1 MDLLELTIKKYH
13 QAIRDRNMTS
23 VELVEYYLDRINRFD
38 GALKSI
44 ICINPWAVEHARSLD
59 RSFIEK
65 DDWRGLLHGV
75 PVLLKDN
82 IETEELPTTAGS
94 LSLQNFRSGRDAAI
108 VRKLRDAGAIIL
120 AKTNLHEFA
129 LWGETISS
137 VKGQTLNPYDLT
149 RTPGGSSGGTGAALA
164 ANMGLAGIGT
174 DTINS
179 IRSPASANN
188 LVGLRPSMGRVSRAG
203 IIPYSLTQDT
213 AGPMAR
219 TVEDAALILSVIQ
232 GYDSNDPGTQIYI
245 ETNNAPLTD
254 NGIKGKRLGVM
265 RSFFGQS
272 PENTEVNEVMRSA
285 LLQFNETGAC
295 LVEIPDFVDSNELV
309 RNISVHQYDLRAHLN
324 QYLAA
329 QIAPVHSLQEIIDS
343 GLFHPGSKTDLLLAN
358 SLKVDS
364 TEYKERQL
372 RQIETRQWLKDLFTK
387 YALDGIIY
395 PHQQQL
401 VCKVGGSQQQRNG
414 VLASVT
420 GFPAACIPAGFS
432 LPTEDAPM
440 GVPIGL
446 EILGL
451 PFEEHK
457 ILEITYSF
465 EQSTHLRRPPQ
476 EKHWL

>member
-59 RSFIEK
+59 HSFIK
-65 DDWRGLLHGV
+65 KGDWRGLLHGV

-82 IETEELPTTAGS
+82 IETKELPTTAGS
-94 LSLQNFRSGRDAAI
+94 LSLQDFRSGRDAAI

-232 GYDSNDPGTQIYI
+232 GYDSNDPGTQICI

-309 RNISVHQYDLRAHLN
+309 RDISVHQYDLRAHLN

-457 ILEITYSF
+457 ILEIAYSF

>member
-1 MDLLELTIKKYH
+1 
-13 QAIRDRNMTS
+13 
-23 VELVEYYLDRINRFD
+23 
-38 GALKSI
+38 
-44 ICINPWAVEHARSLD
+44 
-59 RSFIEK
+59 
-65 DDWRGLLHGV
+65 
-75 PVLLKDN
+75 
-82 IETEELPTTAGS
+82 
-94 LSLQNFRSGRDAAI
+94 
-108 VRKLRDAGAIIL
+108 
-120 AKTNLHEFA
+120 
-129 LWGETISS
+129 
-137 VKGQTLNPYDLT
+137 
-149 RTPGGSSGGTGAALA
+149 
-164 ANMGLAGIGT
+164 
-174 DTINS
+174 
-179 IRSPASANN
+179 
-188 LVGLRPSMGRVSRAG
+188 
-203 IIPYSLTQDT
+203 
-213 AGPMAR
+213 
-219 TVEDAALILSVIQ
+219 VIQ
-232 GYDSNDPGTQIYI
+232 GYDSNDPGTQICI

-309 RNISVHQYDLRAHLN
+309 RDISVHQYDLRAHLN

-457 ILEITYSF
+457 ILEIAYSF